1 MIPAS
6 LRWIVDRNP
15 FYVLSACC
23 GLAACWLLGDVSRPD
38 LADVATKVAAV
49 FAYEIAVAVLA
60 VWLAKH
66 VATTRDAAILS
77 VLALTLTADI
87 SFFYTQAA
95 MLRVL
100 PASLFC
106 VFGAA
111 QALLIVGALLRGV
124 GADLSRSAEWL
135 LAMDLSAVHL
145 FPLALRVSGD
155 ARDGVEL
162 AFLAVFTTVGM
173 VIAAHG
179 LPAGWRSQPMPP
191 TEVLPRVLGV
201 IAPILILVSLMA
213 HVAALEWIYE
223 VPIFAVFLSPILLG
237 IAVFCLRRE
246 ADAWA
251 FALSVAAVI
260 LAFAKPPD
268 GAIWNANGWSWLG
281 ISPLRLILAA
291 SAAICWGLWRRHG
304 EFVSITMALS
314 ASLLAIFGH
323 TPDAMQRNAVV
334 TWRSIRNVVNAAVPN
349 SRYGW
354 GALLFMAAFLLLAL
368 GAWAT
373 WHRRDREVPEQGR

>member
-15 FYVLSACC
+15 FYMLSACC

-60 VWLAKH
+60 VWLAKR

-95 MLRVL
+95 MLRVQ

-106 VFGAA
+106 AFGAA

-124 GADLSRSAEWL
+124 RADLSRSAEWL

-145 FPLALRVSGD
+145 FPLALRVSAED
-155 ARDGVEL
+155 RDGLAL
-162 AFLAVFTTVGM
+162 AFLVVFMTVGM
-173 VIAAHG
+173 VIAAHA
-179 LPAGWRSQPMPP
+179 LPARWRSQPMPP
-191 TEVLPRVLGV
+191 TDALPRVLGV

-213 HVAALEWIYE
+213 HVAASEWIYE

-237 IAVFCLRRE
+237 IAAFCLRRE

-251 FALSVAAVI
+251 SALSVAAVI

-281 ISPLRLILAA
+281 ISPLRLILVG
-291 SAAICWGLWRRHG
+291 SAAICWGQWRRRG
-304 EFVSITMALS
+304 GFAPLTMALS

-323 TPDAMQRNAVV
+323 TPDAMQRNADV

-354 GALLFMAAFLLLAL
+354 GALLFAAAFLLLGL

-373 WHRRDREVPEQGR
+373 WHRHDREVPEQDR